1 MSACKRER
9 EKGVGGQEG
18 KKRRQRMANT
28 SVVVVPHQKPQPRLC
43 LPLVCVACV
52 ASVACV
58 DGVVTNG
65 NHHCGT
71 VAVVVCV

>member
-1 MSACKRER
+1 MQESERER
-9 EKGVGGQEG
+9 VGGQEG
-18 KKRRQRMANT
+18 KKRRQRMVNT

-43 LPLVCVACV
+43 LPLVCGVCGK
-52 ASVACV
+52 CV